1 MVAHRSGV
9 TGMNLSQ
16 QPTEVVEIRGVMPF
30 PRRLIAFGPFCLDT
44 ERHDLS
50 RDGTRVRLPGK
61 VCQVLLTL
69 LERPGEIVTR
79 EELRARLWDSGTH
92 VNYEANV
99 NTTVNKLRQ
108 ILGDSNERS
117 VYVRTI
123 PRKGY
128 CFVGPMAFVERAAT
142 VAKATATN
150 GTEEKAASWGVAAAS
165 RLFGAHRP
173 GFWIAAGVIAL
184 VIAAVLFGAAITLF
198 SYRQF

>member
-16 QPTEVVEIRGVMPF
+16 QPTEAVEIKGVMPLPHRF
-30 PRRLIAFGPFCLDT
+30 IEFGPFCLDT
-44 ERHDLS
+44 ERYDLS

-69 LERPGEIVTR
+69 LQRPGEIVTR

-128 CFVGPMAFVERAAT
+128 CFVGPMAF
-142 VAKATATN
+142 
-150 GTEEKAASWGVAAAS
+150 
-165 RLFGAHRP
+165 
-173 GFWIAAGVIAL
+173 
-184 VIAAVLFGAAITLF
+184 
-198 SYRQF
+198 